1 MSRGN
6 IVLDF
11 FVRLHYQINPK
22 MTKKVKAMIELIEDD
37 GWFMGAQKGSHRQFK
52 HQKKKG
58 KVTINGKLNDDLGD
72 FLIKSITKQ
81 AGI

>member
-22 MTKKVKAMIELIEDD
+22 MTKKVKAMIELIEEY
-37 GWFMGAQKGSHRQFK
+37 GWFMVAQKGSHR
-52 HQKKKG
+52 
-58 KVTINGKLNDDLGD
+58 
-72 FLIKSITKQ
+72 
-81 AGI
+81 